1 MFSIA
6 DINNA
11 GPSEDFLA
19 EGEETEED
27 DIAPS
32 FPVRASITVEKV
44 TYKSEVVNED
54 NSNER

>member
-11 GPSEDFLA
+11 SPG
-19 EGEETEED
+19 GEEFMVEDEEAED
-27 DIAPS
+27 ETS

-44 TYKSEVVNED
+44 RDCLRRAHSGC
-54 NSNER
+54 